1 MDLVETADGS
11 HTLAAPYPGEHYHS
25 THGAL
30 RESQHVFVRHGVADL
45 GPRARIGV
53 LEMGFGTGLNALLTR
68 LFALQY
74 RQPIDYV
81 AVESEPLNAAVVAQL
96 NYPQV
101 VDGAGALFA
110 ELHDLTWGPTARL
123 DPFFSLEKV
132 HARIEEVDL
141 HARFDAVY
149 YDAFGPGYQPELWT
163 QEAFAR
169 VYDVLVVGG
178 VLVTYCA
185 KGQVKRDL
193 RAVGFAVESLPGP
206 PGKREMT
213 RARKVA
219 QNT

>member
-1 MDLVETADGS
+1 MDIVETADGS
-11 HTLAAPYPGEHYHS
+11 HTLASPYPGEHYHS

-30 RESQHVFVRHGVADL
+30 CEGQHVFVRHGVADL

-68 LFALQY
+68 LFAQQH

-81 AVESEPLNAAVVAQL
+81 AIEAKPLDAALVAQL
-96 NYPQV
+96 NYPQIIEES
-101 VDGAGALFA
+101 GARFA
-110 ELHDLTWGPTARL
+110 ELHDLAWGSNARL
-123 DPFFSLEKV
+123 DAFFSLKKV
-132 HARIEEVDL
+132 HVRIEEADL
-141 HARFDAVY
+141 SERFDVVY
-149 YDAFGPGYQPELWT
+149 YDAFGPAYQPELWT
-163 QEAFAR
+163 REAFAR
-169 VYDVLVVGG
+169 MYKVLVPGG

-219 QNT
+219 